1 MTFFAILVP
10 VILLMMIGVLLT
22 ISILS
27 VKRCLSPTGDLA
39 ILINEEKEE
48 IVPSGG
54 TLLESL
60 LKLGYGIPA
69 PCGGKATC
77 HQCKV
82 KVKEGGG
89 DPCEVET
96 MVFPPKKIKEGW
108 RLSCQCKVRESL
120 KIDIAPASMSVS
132 TFKAKVVSNHN
143 VSTFIKELCVQL
155 PEGEKIEYI
164 PGDYMQFHIP
174 SFSTHTKEWQKTM
187 EEKYH
192 EVWHNFQMFDREIKS
207 AEEGELRAYSMA
219 SYPKEGNIL
228 KFTVRI
234 ATPPFRKG
242 AVHQRIKWGLGSSYI
257 FSLKE
262 GEEIELSGPYG
273 ESHMI
278 EDDRELVFLIGGAG
292 ASFGRAHIMD
302 LFYGKNTSRKVT
314 LWYGAR
320 SMKENIYQEEFEKLD
335 QEFDNFSY
343 RLVLSE
349 PTDKD
354 FEKGWPKQDTTKT
367 GFAGVAF
374 EEGQLKD
381 MDAPED
387 ALYYICGPPGH
398 NASILKLLYDYGV
411 EKDTNIILDD
421 FGN

>member
-1 MTFFAILVP
+1 MTVFGIVIPIVLLIMVG
-10 VILLMMIGVLLT
+10 ILLS

-27 VKRCLSPTGDLA
+27 VKKILVSTEDCSL
-39 ILINEEKEE
+39 LINEEKKEVVE
-48 IVPSGG
+48 AGA
-54 TLLESL
+54 TLLEGL
-60 LKLGYGIPA
+60 TKLGYGIPS

-82 KVKEGGG
+82 KVVEGGG
-89 DPCEVET
+89 VPAEVET

-108 RLSCQCKVRESL
+108 RLSCQCKVHGDM
-120 KIDIAPASMSVS
+120 KVDIATSSMNVA
-132 TFKAKVVSNHN
+132 TFKARVLSNHN

-155 PEGEKIEYI
+155 PTDQKITYI

-174 SFSTHTKEWQKTM
+174 PFCTNTSVWRKTM

-192 EVWHNFQMFDREIKS
+192 KDWHAFNMFDRKITC
-207 AEEGELRAYSMA
+207 AEEGQLRAYSLA
-219 SYPKEGNIL
+219 SYPLEGNIL

-234 ATPPFRKG
+234 ATPPFKG
-242 AVHQRIKWGLGSSYI
+242 GSLHHRISWGLGSSYV

-262 GEEIELSGPYG
+262 GDEVELSGPYG

-278 EDDRELVFLIGGAG
+278 EDERELVFLIGGAG
-292 ASFGRAHIMD
+292 ASFGRSHILD
-302 LFYGKNTSRKVT
+302 LFYGKQTKRKVT

-320 SMKENIYQEEFEKLD
+320 SLKENIYQEDFEKLD
-335 QEFDNFSY
+335 KEHENFSY

-349 PTDKD
+349 PTEEDVQG
-354 FEKGWPKQDTTKT
+354 GWPIKDPTKT
-367 GFAGVAF
+367 GFAAKAF
-374 EEGQLKD
+374 EKGQLEL

-387 ALYYICGPPGH
+387 ALYYVCGPPQH
-398 NASILKLLYDYGV
+398 NKSVLKMLYDYGV
-411 EKDTNIILDD
+411 DTEKSVVLDD

>member
-1 MTFFAILVP
+1 MTFFAILIP
-10 VILLMMIGVLLT
+10 VILLTIVGVLL
-22 ISILS
+22 SLCILS
-27 VKRCLSPTGDLA
+27 VKRYLSPSEDLA

-89 DPCEVET
+89 EPCEVET
-96 MVFPPKKIKEGW
+96 MVFSPKKIKAGW
-108 RLSCQCKVRESL
+108 RLSCQCKVREAL
-120 KIDIAPASMSVS
+120 KVDIDPSSMSVT
-132 TFKAKVVSNHN
+132 TFKAKVLSNHN
-143 VSTFIKELCVQL
+143 VSTFIKELCLQL
-155 PEGEKIEYI
+155 PEGQEVGYI

-174 SFSTHTKEWQKTM
+174 PFSTHTREWKETM

-192 EVWHNFQMFDREIKS
+192 EDWHNFMMFDKEIKS
-207 AEEGELRAYSMA
+207 AEEGELRAYSLA
-219 SYPKEGNIL
+219 SYPQEGNLL

-234 ATPPFRKG
+234 ATPPFKG
-242 AVHQRIKWGLGSSYI
+242 GSVHKKIMWGLGSSYI

-262 GEEIELSGPYG
+262 GQEVELSGPYG
-273 ESHMI
+273 ESHMK
-278 EDDRELVFLIGGAG
+278 EDDREIVFLIGGAG
-292 ASFGRAHIMD
+292 ASFGRSHIMD
-302 LFYGKNTSRKVT
+302 LFYGKNTKRRVT

-320 SMKENIYQEEFEKLD
+320 SMKENIYGEEFEKLAE
-335 QEFDNFSY
+335 EFENFDY

-349 PTDKD
+349 PEKED
-354 FEKGWPKQDTTKT
+354 FAKGWPKDDPTKT
-367 GFAGVAF
+367 GFAATAF
-374 EEGQLKD
+374 KKGQLEN

-387 ALYYICGPPGH
+387 ALYYICGPPQH
-398 NASILKLLYDYGV
+398 NQSVLKLLYDFGV
-411 EKDTNIILDD
+411 DKETSVILDD